1 MSCRP
6 LELSTEQVP
15 FHGDTGDLLA
25 RAADLP
31 GVALLDSGGPRWGR
45 FSILGVGGRPVVRW
59 PDAAGDPFTHL
70 RRATEEFSAP
80 RHHRWPFTGGLI
92 GWLGYDCRL
101 LLETLPD
108 RHPRWS
114 PLPDAYFAAYRVC
127 ALRDELT
134 GDVEIAVLEDPDDP
148 AANARC
154 RELASILR
162 RRLQGPPPEA
172 VPSAGSNPVSMLPKE
187 RHLAAVRRARGHI
200 ARGDVYQVNLAQRL
214 TAPRPTDLVG
224 FYRRLRADNPAAF
237 GGYLPLDGAALLS
250 VSPERFLSV
259 DGGRVVTRPIKGT
272 APRDPDPERDAAAA
286 RALLASEKDRAE
298 LAMIVDVLRNDL
310 SRVCAPGSVRVTQ
323 PITLESHPTVHHLAA
338 EIDGQLEEGN
348 DRVDLLRAALPGG
361 SITGAPRIRAMELID
376 DLESCRRG
384 LYCGSLGFLGY
395 DGRMDT
401 NILIRSAVATGDQL
415 VFFGGGGIVADSE
428 PAAEHA
434 ETLHKVTGFMRA
446 LGVAEEVSVD
456 A

>member
-1 MSCRP
+1 MES
-6 LELSTEQVP
+6 
-15 FHGDTGDLLA
+15 LL
-25 RAADLP
+25 
-31 GVALLDSGGPRWGR
+31 
-45 FSILGVGGRPVVRW
+45 
-59 PDAAGDPFTHL
+59 
-70 RRATEEFSAP
+70 
-80 RHHRWPFTGGLI
+80 
-92 GWLGYDCRL
+92 
-101 LLETLPD
+101 
-108 RHPRWS
+108 
-114 PLPDAYFAAYRVC
+114 
-127 ALRDELT
+127 
-134 GDVEIAVLEDPDDP
+134 VL
-148 AANARC
+148 
-154 RELASILR
+154 
-162 RRLQGPPPEA
+162 
-172 VPSAGSNPVSMLPKE
+172 
-187 RHLAAVRRARGHI
+187 
-200 ARGDVYQVNLAQRL
+200 
-214 TAPRPTDLVG
+214 
-224 FYRRLRADNPAAF
+224 
-237 GGYLPLDGAALLS
+237 
-250 VSPERFLSV
+250 
-259 DGGRVVTRPIKGT
+259 
-272 APRDPDPERDAAAA
+272 
-286 RALLASEKDRAE
+286 
-298 LAMIVDVLRNDL
+298 
-310 SRVCAPGSVRVTQ
+310 TQ